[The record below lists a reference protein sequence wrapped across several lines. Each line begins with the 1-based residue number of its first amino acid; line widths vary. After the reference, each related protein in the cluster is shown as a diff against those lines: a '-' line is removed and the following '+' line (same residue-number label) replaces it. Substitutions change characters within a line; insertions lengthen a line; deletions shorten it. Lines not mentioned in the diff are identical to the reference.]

1 MSKKASLYT
10 NKKKKNNKK
19 KFLLLGSLFLL
30 ISGIILIGNNLGT
43 QSNTISSNETYNN
56 YKIIVINNNTG
67 ANIINNT
74 LLMQNIPKTE
84 LSIEMILAAKNGTP
98 MIIFGDGSEPHVM
111 IVAGTHGAELPSQ
124 IAAMKLINNLTTK
137 KIKGTIY
144 IIPFAIPYNTA
155 NNIRFNNGTDP
166 NRVAQILGTPTN
178 IIANTAKKYNVTF
191 FGDFHS
197 TQPNDIPGK
206 NCIIYYPKNQKS
218 VELANYLQNK
228 TGSPLTEVEPYP
240 GVMTTVTNNTGI
252 TSVTCEVL
260 SPHGTM
266 KPGSSELSYQY
277 MIGFLRYTGIFQ
289 SY

>member
-1 MSKKASLYT
+1 MPKKASLYT

-19 KFLLLGSLFLL
+19 KFLLIGSLFLIL
-30 ISGIILIGNNLGT
+30 ISSIIVLDHQFAN
-43 QSNTISSNETYNN
+43 QSSNKISNNTYNN
-56 YKIIVINNNTG
+56 YKIMVIDNNTG
-67 ANIINNT
+67 SNITNNT
-74 LLMQNIPKTE
+74 ILMQHIPKTE
-84 LSIEMILAAKNGTP
+84 LSAKMILAAKNGTP
-98 MIIFGDGSEPHVM
+98 MIIFGNGSEPHVM

-124 IAAMKLINNLTTK
+124 VAAMKLINYLTTK

-166 NRVAQILGTPTN
+166 NRVAQIPGTPTN
-178 IIANTAKKYNVTF
+178 IIANNAKTYNVTF

-206 NCIIYYPKNQKS
+206 NCIIYYPSNQKS
-218 VELANYLQNK
+218 LELANYLQNK

-260 SPHGTM
+260 SPHGTV

-277 MIGFLRYTGIFQ
+277 MIGFLGYTGIF
-289 SY
+289 

>member
-1 MSKKASLYT
+1 MPKKASLYT

-19 KFLLLGSLFLL
+19 KFLLIGSLFLIL
-30 ISGIILIGNNLGT
+30 ISSIIVLDHQFAN
-43 QSNTISSNETYNN
+43 QSSTISSNDTYNN
-56 YKIIVINNNTG
+56 YKIMVINNNTG
-67 ANIINNT
+67 ANIPNNT
-74 LLMQNIPKTE
+74 ILMQNIPKTE
-84 LSIEMILAAKNGTP
+84 LSAKMILAAKNGTP
-98 MIIFGDGSEPHVM
+98 MIIFGNGSQPHVM

-124 IAAMKLINNLTTK
+124 VAAMKLINDLTTK

-166 NRVAQILGTPTN
+166 NRVAQIPGTPTN

-197 TQPNDIPGK
+197 TRPNDIPGE
-206 NCIIYYPKNQKS
+206 NCIIYYPINQKS

-228 TGSPLTEVEPYP
+228 TGSPLSEVEPYP

-260 SPHGTM
+260 SPHGTV

-277 MIGFLRYTGIFQ
+277 MIGFLRYTGIF
-289 SY
+289 

>member
-1 MSKKASLYT
+1 MSKKASLHT
-10 NKKKKNNKK
+10 NTKKKDNKK
-19 KFLLLGSLFLL
+19 KFLLIGSLFLIL
-30 ISGIILIGNNLGT
+30 ISSIIVLDHQFAN
-43 QSNTISSNETYNN
+43 QSNTKSSNNTYNK
-56 YKIIVINNNTG
+56 YEIMVINNNTG
-67 ANIINNT
+67 SNITNNT
-74 LLMQNIPKTE
+74 ILMQYIPKTE
-84 LSIEMILAAKNGTP
+84 LSAKMISAAKNGTP
-98 MIIFGDGSEPHVM
+98 MIIFGNGSQPHVM

-124 IAAMKLINNLTTK
+124 VAAMKLINDLTTK

-166 NRVAQILGTPTN
+166 NRIAQIPGTPTN
-178 IIANTAKKYNVTF
+178 IIANTTKINNVTF

-197 TQPNDIPGK
+197 SQPNDIPGK
-206 NCIIYYPKNQKS
+206 NCIIYYPNNQKS

-228 TGSPLTEVEPYP
+228 TGSPLTEVGPYP

-260 SPHGTM
+260 SPHGTV

-277 MIGFLRYTGIFQ
+277 MIAYLGYTGIF
-289 SY
+289 